1 MDLNIELIPWQQ
13 ELWGDDTRFQVIAA
27 GRRSGKSRYAA
38 WKMIV
43 NALSPGPGGVF
54 YVAPTQGQARDIMW
68 SLLMDLA
75 SPVIKSS
82 HINNLQIT
90 LINGAVISLKG
101 ADRPETMRG
110 VSLKYLVM
118 DEYADMKPSVFEE
131 ILRPALADQ
140 KGHAL
145 FIGTPMGRNHF
156 YELYKYAE
164 LENDPTYKS
173 WHFTSYDN
181 PLLDPAEIDIAK
193 RSMSSYAFR
202 QEFMA
207 SFEARG
213 SEMFKEDWI
222 RYGEEIE
229 GDRYIAIDL
238 AGFEEVGKKKSKNSR
253 LDETAIAV
261 ATIGPSGWLI
271 ENIIY
276 GRWSLEETAA
286 KIFQAVRDYQPVSVG
301 IERGI
306 AKQAV
311 MSPLTDLQ
319 KRYGSF
325 FRVEELTH
333 GNKKKTDRIMWALQ
347 GRFEN
352 GMISI
357 KKGEW
362 NARFLDQLFQF
373 PDPLTHDDLVDA
385 VAYLDQLANVA
396 YSYEFEIEDHQILD
410 VIEVYCYERTGRSRS
425 LNGSG
430 VHRRMGH
437 GQVRELA

>member
-1 MDLNIELIPWQQ
+1 MDLNVELLPWQQ
-13 ELWGDDTRFQVIAA
+13 EVWNDATRFKVVSA
-27 GRRSGKSRYAA
+27 GRRTGKSRLAA
-38 WKMIV
+38 WLLIV
-43 NALSPGPGGVF
+43 NALQADKGHVF

-68 SLLMDLA
+68 QSLLDLGH
-75 SPVIKSS
+75 PVISGS
-82 HINNLQIT
+82 HINNLQIK
-90 LINGAVISLKG
+90 LINGATISLKG

-118 DEYADMKPSVFEE
+118 DEYADMKPEVWEQ

-140 KGHAL
+140 KGSAL

-156 YELYKYAE
+156 YELFKYAE
-164 LENDPTYKS
+164 ISDDETYKA

-181 PLLDPAEIDIAK
+181 PLLDAEEINIAK
-193 RSMSSYAFR
+193 KSMSSYAFR

-207 SFEARG
+207 SFEATG
-213 SEMFKEDWI
+213 SEMFKEEWI
-222 RYGEEIE
+222 SYGSEPEF
-229 GDRYIAIDL
+229 GDYYIAIDL
-238 AGFEEVGKKKSKNSR
+238 AGFEDVSKKKSKNSK
-253 LDETAIAV
+253 LDETAMAV
-261 ATIGPSGWLI
+261 VKVGDGGDWYI
-271 ENIIY
+271 ENIIH
-276 GRWSLEETAA
+276 GRWTLDETAM

-311 MSPLTDLQ
+311 MSPLMDLQ
-319 KRYGSF
+319 KRYMQF

-352 GMISI
+352 GVISI
-357 KKGEW
+357 NKGDW

-385 VAYLDQLANVA
+385 LAYIDQLANVP
-396 YSYEFEIEDHQILD
+396 YGIGDMEFEEPEILD
-410 VIEVYCYERTGRSRS
+410 IVAGY
-425 LNGSG
+425 
-430 VHRRMGH
+430 
-437 GQVRELA
+437 

>member
-1 MDLNIELIPWQQ
+1 MTDLQIELLPWQQ
-13 ELWGDDTRFQVIAA
+13 ELWTDTTRFQVIAA

-43 NALSPGPGGVF
+43 SALEDGPGGVF

-68 SLLMDLA
+68 SLLMELA
-75 SPVIKSS
+75 GPVIKSA

-131 ILRPALADQ
+131 ILRPALADR
-140 KGHAL
+140 KGNAL

-164 LENDPTYKS
+164 LEDDPTYRS

-181 PLLDPAEIDIAK
+181 PLLDPEEIDIAK

-213 SEMFKEDWI
+213 SEMFREDWI
-222 RYGEEIE
+222 QYGEKIE
-229 GDRYIAIDL
+229 GDIYIAVDL
-238 AGFEEVGKKKSKNSR
+238 AGFEEAAKKRSKNTK

-261 ATIGPSGWLI
+261 VTVGPSGWLV
-271 ENIIY
+271 EKIIH
-276 GRWSLEETAA
+276 GRWTLEETAA

-311 MSPLTDLQ
+311 MSPLTDMM
-319 KRYGSF
+319 KRYGTF
-325 FRVEELTH
+325 FRVVELTH
-333 GNKKKTDRIMWALQ
+333 GNKNKTDRIMWALQ

-352 GMISI
+352 GYISL

-362 NARFLDQLFQF
+362 NVRFLDQLFQF
-373 PDPLTHDDLVDA
+373 PDPLTHDDLIDA
-385 VAYLDQLANVA
+385 LAYIDQLANVA
-396 YSYEFEIEDHQILD
+396 YDFEFEIDDHQILD
-410 VIEVYCYERTGRSRS
+410 VIAGY
-425 LNGSG
+425 
-430 VHRRMGH
+430 
-437 GQVRELA
+437 